1 MANERKI
8 IADNLR
14 RVLLKEYLM
23 KETQRAGFGGLD
35 IQRTP
40 MGTRITLFTERP
52 GLVIGR
58 RGGTIKSLTDAITT
72 KFNFDNPQIEVEEV
86 DNPALNAQI
95 MSEKLASALER
106 GWHFRRAGHST
117 LRRIM
122 EAGAKGSLV
131 RISGKLTG
139 QRHRTEKFKAGHI
152 KYCGEPKLLF
162 LHQGFSIAKLKP
174 GVIGVTVWVMDPRA
188 KLPDEIEIV
197 KREAGAAVAAALP
210 APAVVA
216 APAIPVEPEPLPET
230 QPLHAEPSVPPEAV
244 EDTKKEVK
252 RRAGRKK
259 EKPKEVAEKIL
270 KRVKKEAKELEATE
284 EVAIVIDEDKE
295 GGGPGPA

>member
-1 MANERKI
+1 MASERKI
-8 IADNLR
+8 IADNVR
-14 RVLLKEYLM
+14 RVLLKEYMM

-58 RGGTIKSLTDAITT
+58 RGGTIKVLTDSISSRF
-72 KFNFDNPQIEVEEV
+72 KFDNPQIEVEEV
-86 DNPALNAQI
+86 PNPALNAQI

-122 EAGAKGSLV
+122 EAGAKGCLV

-152 KYCGEPKLLF
+152 KYCGEPKALF
-162 LHQGFSIAKLKP
+162 LRQGFSVAKLKP
-174 GVIGVTVWVMDPRA
+174 GVIGVTVWIMDPNAR
-188 KLPDEIEIV
+188 LPDEIKV
-197 KREAGAAVAAALP
+197 KEPGALAVPEAAVVPL
-210 APAVVA
+210 APVVA
-216 APAIPVEPEPLPET
+216 P
-230 QPLHAEPSVPPEAV
+230 PPEAPAPRPEVPVPAEAV
-244 EDTKKEVK
+244 EETKKVAK

-259 EKPKEVAEKIL
+259 EKPKEIEEKIL
-270 KRVKKEAKELEATE
+270 KKVKREAKEIEK
-284 EVAIVIDEDKE
+284 EVVDIVIDEDKE
-295 GGGPGPA
+295 EGAPGPDQEQ